1 MASYSYKAVREDG
14 KIIKGTLEALNIHD
28 LESKLDK
35 TGCEMIAAKEKLRG
49 SFSIQKKVT
58 RRDLIDYFVHMEQMF
73 EAGVPLIESLDD
85 FHQGLEASQLK
96 DVISTLINKIESGS
110 TLSAAMADEG
120 KVFTNLMV
128 ELVKVGE
135 VSGQLASMFGEMK
148 EALRWQD
155 ELIAQTKKLMMYP
168 LFVGTVVFGVLC
180 FMMIYL
186 VPQMTGFI
194 IEMGGE
200 LPFHTKLL
208 ISVSDFFVN
217 YWYVVLATPVVLY
230 LLAKYLINH
239 NAEARLAFDKFIL
252 RLPGVGPVLKKIILA
267 RFATNFAL
275 LYRSGIGVLEGLD
288 ITKGVVSN
296 TYVEKEIGYIHGQVT
311 EGTSISEAFT
321 RTNLFPQLVLRMI
334 RVGEQTGG
342 LDKSLVNV
350 SYFYNRDVKDSIDK
364 VQSMVEPAMTV
375 TLGLILGWVMVSVL
389 GPIYDLIGG
398 LQL

>member
-1 MASYSYKAVREDG
+1 MASYAYKAIREDG
-14 KIIKGTLEALNIHD
+14 VIIKGTLEALNIHD
-28 LESKLDK
+28 LESKLEK
-35 TGCEMIAAKEKLRG
+35 TGCEVITAKEKIRS
-49 SFSIQKKVT
+49 SFSVQKKIT
-58 RRDLIDYFVHMEQMF
+58 RRDLIDYFVHMEQVF
-73 EAGVPLIESLDD
+73 EAGVPLIESLHD
-85 FHQGLEASQLK
+85 FREGLEASQLK
-96 DVISTLINKIESGS
+96 DVMSSLIDKIESGK
-110 TLSAAMADEG
+110 TLSEAMAAEN
-120 KVFTNLMV
+120 KVFTNLMI

-135 VSGQLASMFGEMK
+135 VSGQLATMFGEMRD
-148 EALRWQD
+148 ALRWQD

-168 LFVGTVVFGVLC
+168 LFVGAVVFGVLC

-208 ISVSDFFVN
+208 ISVSDFFIEF
-217 YWYVVLATPVVLY
+217 WYLVLSVPIMIFLGV
-230 LLAKYLINH
+230 KYMINK
-239 NAEARLAFDKFIL
+239 NETLRLVFDKNIL
-252 RLPGVGPVLKKIILA
+252 RLPGIGPVLKKIILA

-275 LYRSGIGVLEGLD
+275 LYRSGIGVLEGLK
-288 ITKGVVSN
+288 ITEGVVN
-296 TYVEKEIGYIHGQVT
+296 NKYVEKEINYIHGLVT
-311 EGTSISEAFT
+311 EGSAISEAFV
-321 RTNLFPQLVLRMI
+321 RTGLFPQLVLRMI

-342 LDKSLVNV
+342 LDKSLINV

-375 TLGLILGWVMVSVL
+375 TLGLILGWVMLSVL

>member
-1 MASYSYKAVREDG
+1 MASYAYKAVRNDG
-14 KIIKGTLEALNIHD
+14 KIIKGTLEALNVHD
-28 LESKLDK
+28 LESKLER
-35 TGCEMIAAKEKLRG
+35 TGCEVITAKEKVRS
-49 SFSIQKKVT
+49 SFFVQKKIT
-58 RRDLIDYFVHMEQMF
+58 RRDLIDYLVHMEQMLG
-73 EAGVPLIESLDD
+73 AGVPLIESLED
-85 FHQGLEASQLK
+85 FREGLEASQLK
-96 DVISTLINKIESGS
+96 DVMSSLIDKIESGQ
-110 TLSAAMADEG
+110 TLSESMAAEG
-120 KVFTNLMV
+120 NVFTSLMI

-148 EALRWQD
+148 DALKWQD
-155 ELIAQTKKLMMYP
+155 ELIAQTKKLLMYP
-168 LFVGTVVFGVLC
+168 LFVGVVVFGVLC

-208 ISVSDFFVN
+208 MSVSDFFVEF
-217 YWYVVLATPVVLY
+217 WYLVLLTPIMIFLGVKY
-230 LLAKYLINH
+230 LLNH
-239 NAEARLAFDKFIL
+239 NEKIKLVFDKYIL
-252 RLPGVGPVLKKIILA
+252 HLLGIGPVLKKIILA

-275 LYRSGIGVLEGLD
+275 LYRSGIGVLDGLK
-288 ITKGVVSN
+288 ITQGVVN
-296 TYVEKEIGYIHGQVT
+296 NQYVEKEINYIYGLVT
-311 EGTSISEAFT
+311 EGSAISDAFA

-342 LDKSLVNV
+342 LDKALVNV

-364 VQSMVEPAMTV
+364 VQSMIEPVMTV
-375 TLGLILGWVMVSVL
+375 TLGLILGWVMLSVL

>member
-1 MASYSYKAVREDG
+1 MASYSYKAIRDDG
-14 KIIKGTLEALNIHD
+14 KVIKGTLEALNIHD

-35 TGCEMIAAKEKLRG
+35 TGCEMITAKEKIRS
-49 SFSIQKKVT
+49 SFSIQKKIT

-73 EAGVPLIESLDD
+73 EAGVPLIESLND
-85 FHQGLEASQLK
+85 FRDGLEASQLK
-96 DVISTLINKIESGS
+96 DVISSLIDKIESGK
-110 TLSAAMADEG
+110 TLSQAMATEN
-120 KVFTNLMV
+120 KVFTNLMI

-135 VSGQLASMFGEMK
+135 VSGQLAVMFGEMK
-148 EALRWQD
+148 DALRWQD
-155 ELIAQTKKLMMYP
+155 ELYTQTKKLMMYP
-168 LFVGTVVFGVLC
+168 MIVGTVVFGVLC

-208 ISVSDFFVN
+208 ISVSDFFIKF
-217 YWYVVLATPVVLY
+217 WYLVLIIPIVFFLG
-230 LLAKYLINH
+230 AKYFIN
-239 NAEARLAFDKFIL
+239 NNEKAKLVFDKYIL
-252 RLPGVGPVLKKIILA
+252 RLPGIGEVLKKIILA
-267 RFATNFAL
+267 RFSTTFAL
-275 LYRSGIGVLEGLD
+275 LYRSGIGVLEGLE
-288 ITKGVVSN
+288 ITQGVVSN
-296 TYVEKEIGYIHGQVT
+296 KHVEKEISYIHGQVT
-311 EGTSISEAFT
+311 EGTPISEAFT

-364 VQSMVEPAMTV
+364 VQGMIEPAMTV
-375 TLGLILGWVMVSVL
+375 TLGLILGWVMMSVL

>member
-1 MASYSYKAVREDG
+1 MASYAYKAIREDG

-28 LESKLDK
+28 LESKLEK
-35 TGCEMIAAKEKLRG
+35 TGCEVITAKEKIRS
-49 SFSIQKKVT
+49 SFSVQKKIT

-73 EAGVPLIESLDD
+73 EAGVPLIESLND
-85 FHQGLEASQLK
+85 FREGLDASQLK
-96 DVISTLINKIESGS
+96 DVMGSLIDKIESGQ
-110 TLSAAMADEG
+110 TLSEAMATEN
-120 KVFTNLMV
+120 KVFTNLMI

-135 VSGQLASMFGEMK
+135 VSGQLAAMFGEMRDS
-148 EALRWQD
+148 LRWQD

-168 LFVGTVVFGVLC
+168 LFVGGVVFGVLC

-208 ISVSDFFVN
+208 ISVSDFFIEF
-217 YWYVVLATPVVLY
+217 WYLVLLVPTMIFLS
-230 LLAKYLINH
+230 AKYIISH
-239 NAEARLAFDKFIL
+239 NEKARLVFDKYIL
-252 RLPGVGPVLKKIILA
+252 HLPGIGTVLKKIILA

-275 LYRSGIGVLEGLD
+275 LYRSGIGVLEGLK
-288 ITKGVVSN
+288 ITQGVVN
-296 TYVEKEIGYIHGQVT
+296 NKHVEKEINYIHGLVT
-311 EGTSISEAFT
+311 EGTAISEAFA

-364 VQSMVEPAMTV
+364 VQSLIEPAMTV
-375 TLGLILGWVMVSVL
+375 TLGLILGWVMLSVL